1 MRNIVLRFIPPII
14 TGFGLAIMEVTA
26 QAHYGY
32 FPIPWFISMIST
44 VISPWFVG
52 MLITAIGVYLFTMVD
67 IEINFQTLIAYVINV
82 FAWEDIWYWLIRWHM
97 PYPWVFYVYGFG
109 IPYLVYYGIP
119 IDTVVGLIISYAILV
134 MEKPRYIIL

>member
-14 TGFGLAIMEVTA
+14 TGLGLAIMEVTA
-26 QAHYGY
+26 QARYDY
-32 FPIPWFISMIST
+32 FPTPWFISIIAT

-67 IEINFQTLIAYVINV
+67 LNIDFLTFIAYVINV
-82 FAWEDIWYWLIRWHM
+82 FAWEDIWYWLIRWHV
-97 PYPWVFYVYGFG
+97 PYNWVFYICGFG

-119 IDTVVGLIISYAILV
+119 INTTVGLVISYVILAT
-134 MEKPRYIIL
+134 EKSQYIIL